1 MNRNTR
7 HIRYMLLLSLLLALG
22 ACVMTA
28 PSIDGDKP
36 IDNSSN
42 QDIPYPTVEQPPQFP
57 DGDAALM
64 KIIMT
69 NLHYPEKLNE
79 NPQGRIVVQ
88 FVVNKDGSIGDV
100 NISNSVD
107 EELGKEII
115 RIVKSFPKFLPGRQ
129 NGNPVTTWYTLPI
142 NINIKKQD

>member
-7 HIRYMLLLSLLLALG
+7 HIRYMLLSLLLAHG
-22 ACVMTA
+22 ACVMTTR
-28 PSIDGDKP
+28 SIEDDNL
-36 IDNSSN
+36 IDNRSN
-42 QDIPYPTVEQPPQFP
+42 QDIPYLTVDQPPQFP

-64 KIIMT
+64 KFIMT
-69 NLHYPEKLNE
+69 NLHYPEKLTE

-100 NISNSVD
+100 IIRNSVD

-115 RIVKSFPKFLPGRQ
+115 RIVKSLPKFLPGRQ
-129 NGNPVTTWYTLPI
+129 NDHPVTAWYTLSI

>member
-1 MNRNTR
+1 MAQYIKITV
-7 HIRYMLLLSLLLALG
+7 LLFQLLALG

-42 QDIPYPTVEQPPQFP
+42 QDIPYPTVDQPPQFP

-64 KIIMT
+64 KFIMT
-69 NLHYPEKLNE
+69 NLHYPEKLTE

-88 FVVNKDGSIGDV
+88 FVVNKDGSIGNV
-100 NISNSVD
+100 NIRNSVD

-115 RIVKSFPKFLPGRQ
+115 RIVKSLPKFLPGRQ
-129 NGNPVTTWYTLPI
+129 NDHPVTAWYTLSI